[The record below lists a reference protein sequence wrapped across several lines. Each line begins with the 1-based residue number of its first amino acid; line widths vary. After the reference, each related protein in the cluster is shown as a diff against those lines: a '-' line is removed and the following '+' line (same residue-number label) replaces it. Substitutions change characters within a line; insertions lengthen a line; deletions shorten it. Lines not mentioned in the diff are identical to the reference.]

1 MVWCILEEHEE
12 GAYPT
17 LIGGNGPVNEHIS
30 LVQGRPLNLSINI
43 REESLHHPISVYAPG

>member
-1 MVWCILEEHEE
+1 MVWRTLEEREE

-17 LIGGNGPVNEHIS
+17 LIGGNDPVNEYIS
-30 LVQGRPLNLSINI
+30 LIRQGFELESVNI